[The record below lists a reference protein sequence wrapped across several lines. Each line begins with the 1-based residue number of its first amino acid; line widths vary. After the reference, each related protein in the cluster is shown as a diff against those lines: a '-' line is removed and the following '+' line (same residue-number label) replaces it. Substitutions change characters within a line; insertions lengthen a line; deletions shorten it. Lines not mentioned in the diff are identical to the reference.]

1 VLGEACTQMRR
12 WREQGLPIQRMA
24 VNVSYRQFTGENIAE
39 SVRRALAEAELPGS
53 ALELELTERVLV
65 EDGPDT
71 MLVFDQL
78 RALGVQL
85 SIDDFG
91 EGYSA
96 LNYLRRL
103 PINALKLSHSF
114 LKGVPGKPSDV
125 AICQA
130 VAGIAQSLGLGL
142 VAEGIENEAQ
152 RDFLLRLG
160 VTTGQGFLFAPGLL
174 PGEFAKRV
182 AAQQDTA

>member
-1 VLGEACTQMRR
+1 
-12 WREQGLPIQRMA
+12 
-24 VNVSYRQFTGENIAE
+24 
-39 SVRRALAEAELPGS
+39 
-53 ALELELTERVLV
+53 
-65 EDGPDT
+65 
-71 MLVFDQL
+71 L
-78 RALGVQL
+78 RKLGVQL

-103 PINALKLSHSF
+103 PIHALKLSHSF
-114 LKGVPGKPSDV
+114 LKGVPRKPSDV

-142 VAEGIENEAQ
+142 VAEGVESEAQ

-160 VTTGQGFLFAPGLL
+160 VNVGQGFLFAPGLL

-182 AAQQDTA
+182 AAQQDNA